1 MAHHGVIQVRRRAR
15 RTGRKDI
22 DIILIITSETR
33 GNKWK
38 SDKGKGPTTNIAPDM
53 LRGIHE
59 EWGLKSV
66 LSA

>member
-1 MAHHGVIQVRRRAR
+1 MAHHGVIQVRWRAR

-22 DIILIITSETR
+22 DTILIITSEMR

-53 LRGIHE
+53 HRGIPE
-59 EWGLKSV
+59 EWG
-66 LSA
+66 